1 MSRIIL
7 SLCVLLCCILAIA
20 PFLNIPVMPTNIA
33 FISSYGAYLSGTV
46 APCIALFAYIGV
58 LKAIRLQREQLEQL
72 SEETKKQEIIR
83 GLEKYDSLI
92 KESLL
97 NHSISIE
104 IEGHQYDLYQVMTM
118 LYFETTYQ
126 QAVKFKNN
134 YFEKKEVQNIVK
146 EAMVFEA
153 VAAASLYF
161 KRMSEYI
168 SEYKRISKDNLV
180 VGFYYNKYQS
190 LAIRLHTL
198 GYIESDTYDFW
209 EKKLNKSL
217 K

>member
-1 MSRIIL
+1 
-7 SLCVLLCCILAIA
+7 
-20 PFLNIPVMPTNIA
+20 MPTNTT

-83 GLEKYDSLI
+83 SLEKYDGLI
-92 KESLL
+92 KGALL
-97 NHSISIE
+97 NHNITIE
-104 IEGHQYDLYQVMTM
+104 IKSHKYDLYQVMTM

-126 QAVKFKNN
+126 QAVKSKND
-134 YFEKKEVQNIVK
+134 YEEKKEVQNPFK

-153 VAAASLYF
+153 VGTASLYF
-161 KRMSEYI
+161 QRMSEYI
-168 SEYKRISKDNLV
+168 QEYKKISKDNLV

-190 LAIRLHTL
+190 LASRLYTL
-198 GYIESDTYDFW
+198 GYIESDAYDFW
-209 EKKLNKSL
+209 EKNLTSH
-217 K
+217 